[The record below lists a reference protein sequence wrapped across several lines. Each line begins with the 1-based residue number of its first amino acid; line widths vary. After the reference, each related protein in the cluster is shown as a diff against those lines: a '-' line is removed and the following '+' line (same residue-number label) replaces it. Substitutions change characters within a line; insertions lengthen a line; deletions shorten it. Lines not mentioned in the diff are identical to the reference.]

1 MRFKDKVVLVTGSSR
16 GIGKATAL
24 GFCSEGARMV
34 INYVNSEDEALGVVD
49 EVKKLGSDAIA
60 VKCDVSEEE
69 EVKQMVNQTIDKFG
83 KLDVLINNAGIV
95 SDLPMFDKTV
105 GQWRKL
111 LNVNLIGTF
120 LCSKYAAP
128 HLIKTRG
135 RIVNI
140 SSTNAINSFAPESA
154 DYNASKAG
162 VIVLTKDLA
171 KQLAPNV
178 LVNAV
183 APGWVDT
190 DMNKDLPENYMKE
203 EMNKIYLKRWAKPE
217 EVANAV
223 LFLASSE
230 ASYISGA
237 ILTVD
242 GGHD

>member
-1 MRFKDKVVLVTGSSR
+1 M
-16 GIGKATAL
+16 
-24 GFCSEGARMV
+24 
-34 INYVNSEDEALGVVD
+34 
-49 EVKKLGSDAIA
+49 
-60 VKCDVSEEE
+60 
-69 EVKQMVNQTIDKFG
+69 
-83 KLDVLINNAGIV
+83 
-95 SDLPMFDKTV
+95 
-105 GQWRKL
+105 
-111 LNVNLIGTF
+111 NVNLIGTF